1 MALKFFKFFRDID
14 KFKNSFNEDFIK
26 EIELKFK
33 LFSKKNSDFILFAK
47 KFEFSKKVKYIKFNE
62 KYLFF
67 YKTEKFK
74 FERSLRLSDTII
86 PITFFIYSSRKNK
99 IFITQ
104 NLFFGDN
111 IIIPQDNICLIN
123 DLLSD
128 NYFNNTSYE
137 NFQKIY
143 KNLLKK
149 KDPIETIIIDQSR
162 PHHFI
167 CNQLPGVINYLN
179 SINFDQKR
187 KIEIFLDIKSMFLK
201 KDIIEKILDKNV
213 ILKNIKN
220 LRDDLLL
227 ENREYFYPVCNLR
240 SMDENFKKEY
250 SERILNNLKFDDSSL
265 NNEKFKLWVG
275 IIGQRRNYL
284 NQVEFIQKILSYFT
298 DLFSKEKI
306 LFIFDGWTSSDNF
319 EEDKRSTDEDNE
331 ILKKVLSP
339 KKFKDLNTIS
349 LIGSKMDE
357 KIYYANKIN
366 LAIIPNGSGGNLV
379 SCLLSKKTI
388 IHSNSYM
395 KKDKY
400 YLDNLSDKNV
410 YYLSNNTS
418 QDLGFLN
425 KEKPHMINYK
435 VKSQLAINEIKEI
448 FKTF

>member
-1 MALKFFKFFRDID
+1 
-14 KFKNSFNEDFIK
+14 
-26 EIELKFK
+26 
-33 LFSKKNSDFILFAK
+33 
-47 KFEFSKKVKYIKFNE
+47 
-62 KYLFF
+62 
-67 YKTEKFK
+67 
-74 FERSLRLSDTII
+74 
-86 PITFFIYSSRKNK
+86 
-99 IFITQ
+99 
-104 NLFFGDN
+104 
-111 IIIPQDNICLIN
+111 
-123 DLLSD
+123 
-128 NYFNNTSYE
+128 
-137 NFQKIY
+137 
-143 KNLLKK
+143 
-149 KDPIETIIIDQSR
+149 
-162 PHHFI
+162 
-167 CNQLPGVINYLN
+167 
-179 SINFDQKR
+179 
-187 KIEIFLDIKSMFLK
+187 
-201 KDIIEKILDKNV
+201 
-213 ILKNIKN
+213 
-220 LRDDLLL
+220 
-227 ENREYFYPVCNLR
+227 
-240 SMDENFKKEY
+240 MDENFKKEY

>member
-1 MALKFFKFFRDID
+1 MSLIFFKFFKDID
-14 KFKNSFNEDFIK
+14 KLKSLFDKNFIK
-26 EIELKFK
+26 EIESKFK

-47 KFEFSKKVKYIKFNE
+47 KFEFFYKVK
-62 KYLFF
+62 KYKFF

-74 FERSLRLSDTII
+74 FERSIRLSDTII
-86 PITFFIYSSRKNK
+86 PITFFIYSSGKNK

-123 DLLSD
+123 DLLFD
-128 NYFNNTSYE
+128 NYFTNTSYE
-137 NFQKIY
+137 NFQKIHQ
-143 KNLLKK
+143 NLLKK

-162 PHHFI
+162 PFHFI
-167 CNQLPGVINYLN
+167 CHQLPGVINYLN
-179 SINFDQKR
+179 SIDLSQKK
-187 KIEIFLDIKSMFLK
+187 KIEIFLDKRSIFFK
-201 KDIIEKILDKNV
+201 KDLIEKILDKKV
-213 ILKNIKN
+213 ILKDIKN
-220 LRDDLLL
+220 LNDELLL

-240 SMDENFKKEY
+240 SMDKNFKKKFNEK
-250 SERILNNLKFDDSSL
+250 ILNNLQFNTDYQ
-265 NNEKFKLWVG
+265 NNEKFKLWIG

-298 DLFSKEKI
+298 DLFSKKKI

-418 QDLGFLN
+418 QDLSFLN